1 MFDLKERM
9 GNCLRRTGNSIAL
22 TSINNMTAFFMAAI
36 VPIPA
41 LRVFSLQVGLCSVS
55 SEAHVCV

>member
-1 MFDLKERM
+1 M
-9 GNCLRRTGNSIAL
+9 GNCLRRTGTSIAL

-41 LRVFSLQVGLCSVS
+41 LRVFSLQVDLRSVS
-55 SEAHVCV
+55 SETPA